1 MGRSAG
7 AGSGDLEFELCY
19 LEAGGAERRELPDAW
34 PGLKPEAFP
43 QVRGFRWAKSQKHM
57 PGLWWSVT
65 AGAHV
70 GTSPGWSAII

>member
-43 QVRGFRWAKSQKHM
+43 QVVCHER
-57 PGLWWSVT
+57 
-65 AGAHV
+65 
-70 GTSPGWSAII
+70 